1 MKMTESCVVFISL
14 IIMMDNM
21 KHNFIDNLEK
31 QEIIQKLID
40 KGYGELIEAL
50 LMREGEVY
58 TKKGRLNKSGAC
70 RILGWKPKELEDAL
84 KECKQILGPIYEE

>member
-1 MKMTESCVVFISL
+1 MTESCVVFISL